1 MPLEE
6 LDIVLEKFDRHIKFF
21 SINGGEP
28 TLHPEITEILKRS
41 IEKLGGKRV
50 IMATNGKNLGG
61 IPENILREM
70 RIIFFSFYLGKNDE
84 ELKIAKK
91 KKSAGINIEIKQ
103 VSTFNDPSVLPDL
116 SEISKSFLEFAS
128 SHCAKRQYR
137 IVNGHVYGC
146 VFAPLIERM
155 YNIEGLG
162 IPLRDFKLK
171 MKIPCIEA
179 CKYCYVIAKYL
190 NNRYNEVDPNY
201 VNPAMAGEAAGLLN

>member
-6 LDIVLEKFDRHIKFF
+6 LDIVLEKFDHHIKFF

-50 IMATNGKNLGG
+50 MMATNGKNLGG
-61 IPENILREM
+61 IPEDLLRKM
-70 RIIFFSFYLGKNDE
+70 GVIFFSLYPGKNDE
-84 ELKIAKK
+84 EFQIIKK

-103 VSTFNDPSVLPDL
+103 MSTFNDPSVLPDL
-116 SEISKSFLEFAS
+116 SKISKSFFEFAS

-137 IVNGHVYGC
+137 IVNGYVYGC
-146 VFAPLIERM
+146 VLTPLMERM
-155 YNIEGLG
+155 HNIEGLG
-162 IPLRDFKLK
+162 IPLQDFKPK
-171 MKIPCIEA
+171 MKIDCTEA

-190 NNRYNEVDPNY
+190 NNHYNEIKPN
-201 VNPAMAGEAAGLLN
+201 